1 MSVRTYACI
10 PGMFQPAAKDNPKC
24 VPWDLMCARLRPCL
38 RTVDGRWNQTLA
50 VLLSTPAPPNFIKFQ
65 CCLWAPRL
73 APVDKKLKDQITPQ
87 INFFQWSQADVK
99 MRWERQE
106 GKEMVQDRL
115 GERAVCDS
123 VVWVCKFVY
132 VKVLCVKSE
141 RVVCDKVV
149 CKKLCVKEM
158 YVTKLCVKEL
168 CVKEFYV
175 TKLCVKELCV
185 PPEPVQCQKCHNCHA
200 KWRSMSPSATP
211 ATQRAAASTA
221 STGNQARH
229 QSQPSAISATPAAQN
244 ARPCRQ
250 VPRLPRGD
258 KLCVSKFC
266 GDKLYVSKLCVWASC
281 AWASCAWTSC
291 VLTSCVLCVGRRER
305 AGRGQDAG
313 RTRAG
318 RGQDVGRRKKQEPL
332 TKMWGI
338 KPWTQRKL
346 DRVLFNIEIWGVGFY
361 LVDVCRVFCPST
373 VGPCWT
379 RRNCFVLFCG
389 VNHCWVK
396 SWVTFW
402 VPELTFRKGRCLG
415 MHSSS
420 GWSYGFNYQMIGE
433 GTKQMLWKLPH
444 VPKYHF
450 WQIEHDRTK
459 CSWLYPCMW
468 GLHAAKWGPGWRFSD
483 RKWSF
488 ESSVGFISTLGS
500 NFRRVPRSK
509 LTIDMDNPWTSTICR
524 SFPRETVISMA
535 MLVPENLVGPI
546 FRWISPGRHEFFNC
560 QVRKNQWWSFQLCGS
575 IQ

>member
-87 INFFQWSQADVK
+87 INFFQWSQAHVK

-211 ATQRAAASTA
+211 ATQRAKL
-221 STGNQARH
+221 
-229 QSQPSAISATPAAQN
+229 
-244 ARPCRQ
+244 C
-250 VPRLPRGD
+250 GD
-258 KLCVSKFC
+258 KLC
-266 GDKLYVSKLCVWASC
+266 
-281 AWASCAWTSC
+281 
-291 VLTSCVLCVGRRER
+291 
-305 AGRGQDAG
+305 
-313 RTRAG
+313 
-318 RGQDVGRRKKQEPL
+318 
-332 TKMWGI
+332 
-338 KPWTQRKL
+338 
-346 DRVLFNIEIWGVGFY
+346 
-361 LVDVCRVFCPST
+361 
-373 VGPCWT
+373 
-379 RRNCFVLFCG
+379 
-389 VNHCWVK
+389 
-396 SWVTFW
+396 
-402 VPELTFRKGRCLG
+402 
-415 MHSSS
+415 
-420 GWSYGFNYQMIGE
+420 GE
-433 GTKQMLWKLPH
+433 
-444 VPKYHF
+444 
-450 WQIEHDRTK
+450 
-459 CSWLYPCMW
+459 
-468 GLHAAKWGPGWRFSD
+468 
-483 RKWSF
+483 
-488 ESSVGFISTLGS
+488 
-500 NFRRVPRSK
+500 
-509 LTIDMDNPWTSTICR
+509 
-524 SFPRETVISMA
+524 
-535 MLVPENLVGPI
+535 
-546 FRWISPGRHEFFNC
+546 
-560 QVRKNQWWSFQLCGS
+560 
-575 IQ
+575 